1 VNVIVHESSR
11 RRVPFVTISTGR
23 GEPVEPLF
31 EHRME
36 FAGFETRVLELEGRG
51 APILL
56 LHGWSDSADT
66 WRCLLARL
74 GKLERRAVAVDLPG
88 FGTADPLAD
97 GPMLPQLDAFA
108 AAALA
113 YAGGGAKRSGRG
125 AAARGIVVGNSL
137 GGCVALRLAERA
149 PARVGRVV
157 ALAPAGLD
165 MARWLTLI
173 EHDQLLRVLVHA
185 PVPFPARVVQGAV
198 ARVYRSL
205 AFADPQSVEPGIVRA
220 FAKHHPDRAA
230 LVRMLASGRRV
241 LPELRDPF
249 DFGAIRCRVQLV
261 WGDCDRL
268 VFHRGAQRLLAA
280 VPASRLELIERC
292 GHSPQIERPDRVV
305 ELLLADEAL
314 LARAA

>member
-1 VNVIVHESSR
+1 M
-11 RRVPFVTISTGR
+11 
-23 GEPVEPLF
+23 EPLF

-36 FAGFETRVLELEGRG
+36 FAGYETRVLELEGRG
-51 APILL
+51 DPVVL

-66 WRCLLARL
+66 WRCVLARL
-74 GKLERRAVAVDLPG
+74 GRAERRAIAVDLPG
-88 FGTADPLAD
+88 FGTADRLAD

-113 YAGGGAKRSGRG
+113 YAGAGTGAGRNRRRSSAPGV
-125 AAARGIVVGNSL
+125 VVGNSL

-149 PARVGRVV
+149 PQRVGRVV

-165 MARWLTLI
+165 MARWLALI

-185 PVPFPARVVQGAV
+185 PVPFPSRVVQSAV

-205 AFADPQSVEPGIVRA
+205 AFADPGAVEPGIART

-230 LVRMLASGRRV
+230 LVRMLASGRRL

-249 DFGAIRCRVQLV
+249 DLGALRCSVQLV
-261 WGDCDRL
+261 WGDSDRL

-280 VPASRLELIERC
+280 VPDAKLELIERC
-292 GHSPQIERPDRVV
+292 GHSPHIEHPDRVV
-305 ELLLADEAL
+305 ELLLDDSAP

>member
-1 VNVIVHESSR
+1 MM
-11 RRVPFVTISTGR
+11 
-23 GEPVEPLF
+23 EPLF

-36 FAGFETRVLELEGRG
+36 FAGYETRVLELEGQG
-51 APILL
+51 DPIVLF
-56 LHGWSDSADT
+56 HGWSDSADT
-66 WRCLLARL
+66 WRCVLAQL
-74 GKLERRAVAVDLPG
+74 GRQERRAIAVDMPG

-97 GPMLPQLDAFA
+97 GPMLPQLDEFG

-113 YAGGGAKRSGRG
+113 YAGGRRRAAK
-125 AAARGIVVGNSL
+125 AIVVGNSL

-149 PARVGRVV
+149 PRRVGRVV

-185 PVPFPARVVQGAV
+185 PVPFPPRVVQTAV

-205 AFADPQSVEPGIVRA
+205 AFADPDAVEPGIARA
-220 FAKHHPDRAA
+220 FAQHHPDRAA
-230 LVRMLASGRRV
+230 LARMLASGRRM

-249 DFGAIRCRVQLV
+249 DFSAMRCQVQLV
-261 WGDCDRL
+261 WGDRDRL

-280 VPASRLELIERC
+280 VPGSRFELLERC
-292 GHSPQIERPDRVV
+292 GHSPQIEYPERVV
-305 ELLLADEAL
+305 ELLLAEDAAL
-314 LARAA
+314 AQAA